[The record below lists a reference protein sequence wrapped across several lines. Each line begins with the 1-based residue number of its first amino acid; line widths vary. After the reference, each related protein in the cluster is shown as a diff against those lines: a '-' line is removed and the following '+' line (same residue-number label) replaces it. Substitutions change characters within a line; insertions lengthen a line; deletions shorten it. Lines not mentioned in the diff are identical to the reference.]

1 MEKYN
6 DYKIHIAK
14 KGDSTQSICAQ
25 YSVSENDLVKANP
38 GINLAPFG
46 GGFFS
51 APKFRLDIQPG
62 DKVKIPFHNNDKDK
76 KGVKTIR
83 GKKSVKVG
91 VWENYEVT
99 EWYEGTPKEE
109 RNPSKVKWDLYLM
122 KNGTKPELVL
132 QKEEGKIRFQEKAIG
147 NKYKVVGY
155 LHQPELNSGSAVL
168 VNVEAA
174 EKREILSIKISDI
187 NNKPVKA
194 PIAYG
199 QTINVHVETTGMKG
213 EYLYVSLWEDDAKG
227 EGHSDSN
234 KHNLVAEGKVLV
246 GNKGIAHKQFVL
258 KADFKKIAN
267 AYLSK
272 GDSSEGSTHEYYV
285 TAYASGE
292 SKASPNINV
301 RNPDYQQKRKEETQE
316 HLKGTEQ
323 TSKKESTT
331 TTPIASETIKV
342 KPDATKIEVAEST
355 TVAKVADSKTTI
367 TGVEALVDAYFAK
380 EEFKKETSETAG
392 QHTYTFQKP
401 NKDVDKEKDEIA
413 GIIKKRVDEKVKKDK
428 KYAKLDDIKNALTQK
443 TYAKGT
449 SISFNLYKLG
459 PEYVKINNAPLEE
472 EVYVVAKT
480 VNLDEKEV
488 TIKIREKE
496 AVLMAKDADVKVL
509 EAKENGNEITELKAK
524 VEKGIAKVKVK
535 LRPKSD
541 EDLKTWKEKLKGIK
555 DGSHTYTFASEV
567 TKTEDAEQKK
577 KIAGIILKKVN
588 ESLSS
593 QKKFAKL
600 EDIVKALTNE
610 VYNKGEKITF
620 DTYKEIT
627 EYLWLKAECPGEVK
641 KHEGEFLKKDG
652 AYFMIGK
659 KCDCEARIRAFIR
672 MVRVG
677 EGTGEMIKSI
687 NKKKETVYIPHDF
700 EIGYTTGYGGVK
712 ITDLST
718 HPQIIYDGG
727 SSAAGAYQVM
737 RYTWWELAGFE
748 VEDKKKTGKYFEDR
762 DLLKKYKILDYSAES
777 QDKICVALMKKQRP
791 NLINKIIA
799 NKIEEAIQKE
809 ACFIWA
815 SLPETENE
823 SHYTMPKD
831 KTKKQPATPLKT
843 CMEHYNQFLE
853 EELEGN
859 SKLHLKKGF
868 LKDFDITCCSENG
881 SNGACSD
888 DRTQCFEYADVVT
901 NPRLNNQSDNVNKNR
916 WHRTKRYNNSHP
928 EGYYHT
934 GTDILASSGTTVK
947 SMLCG
952 TVYDLKDSFA
962 ANEYQENSL
971 GNYIV
976 IKSKDKDGEDVYIK
990 YCHLDE
996 ITVTKNQKVKHGDSI
1011 GKSGST
1017 GNAASVYE
1025 KGKLIHGIDPAYRHI
1040 HIEAATSASFGSTRV
1055 DPEKYMKTKFDE
1067 TTKGNPE

>member
-1 MEKYN
+1 MTKRFN
-6 DYKIHIAK
+6 DYKSHIVTR
-14 KGDSTQSICAQ
+14 GETTQDICFRYGIQ
-25 YSVSENDLVKANP
+25 ESDLVKANP
-38 GINLAPFG
+38 HIKLAVFG

-51 APKFRLDIQPG
+51 AQIFRLDIRQG
-62 DKVKIPFHNNDKDK
+62 DKLNIPFYNKDKDK
-76 KGVKTIR
+76 KGVKTIQ
-83 GKKSVKVG
+83 GNKIAKVG
-91 VWENYEVT
+91 VWENYEVV
-99 EWYEGTPKEE
+99 EWHEGTPKED
-109 RNPSKVKWDLYLM
+109 RDPSKVNWDLYLM
-122 KNGTKPELVL
+122 RNGTKPELVL
-132 QKEEGKIRFQEKAIG
+132 QKKEGKIRFQEKAAG

-155 LHQPELNSGSAVL
+155 LHEPELNSTSAIL
-168 VNVEAA
+168 VDVKPA
-174 EKREILSIKISDI
+174 EKREILGVKISDI
-187 NNKPVKA
+187 NNKPIKEA
-194 PIAYG
+194 ISYG
-199 QTINVHVETTGMKG
+199 QTINVHVETTGMKD
-213 EYLYVSLWEDDAKG
+213 EYVYLSLWEDDAKG
-227 EGHSDSN
+227 EGHNESN
-234 KHNLVAEGKVLV
+234 KLNLVAEGKVLV
-246 GNKGIAHKQFVL
+246 GNKGVAHRQFVL

-272 GDSSEGSTHEYYV
+272 GDSDEGSTHEYYV

-292 SKASPNINV
+292 SKVSKNINV
-301 RNPDYQQKRKEETQE
+301 INPDYQEKRKTETQE

-323 TSKKESTT
+323 TTKKESTP

-342 KPDATKIEVAEST
+342 KPDAVKIEVAEST
-355 TVAKVADSKTTI
+355 TVAKVADSKPI
-367 TGVEALVDAYFAK
+367 VAGVEALVDAYFAK
-380 EEFKKETSETAG
+380 EEFKKETSETDG
-392 QHTYTFQKP
+392 QHKYTFQKN
-401 NKDVDKEKDEIA
+401 NKDINKDEIA
-413 GIIKKRVDEKVKKDK
+413 AIIKKRVDEKVKKDK

-443 TYAKGT
+443 SYAKGT
-449 SISFNLYKLG
+449 SITFNLYKLG
-459 PEYVKINNAPLEE
+459 PEYVKVNNAPLEE

-480 VNLDEKEV
+480 VHLDGKEV
-488 TIKIREKE
+488 IIKIREKE
-496 AVLMAKDADVKVL
+496 EILVAKDADLKVL

-524 VEKGIAKVKVK
+524 AENGIAKVKIK

-541 EDLKTWKEKLKGIK
+541 EDLKTWKEKLKGSK
-555 DGSHTYTFASEV
+555 DGTHTYTFGSEKSV
-567 TKTEDAEQKK
+567 TKSDADKK

-610 VYNKGEKITF
+610 VYNKGEQITF
-620 DTYKEIT
+620 DVYKETT
-627 EYLWLKAECPGEVK
+627 EYLWLKAECTGDVK
-641 KHEGEFLKKDG
+641 KHEGEFLKREG
-652 AYFMIGK
+652 AYFMVGK
-659 KCDCEARIRAFIR
+659 KCECEARIRAFIR

-677 EGTGEMIKSI
+677 EGTGEMIKSL
-687 NKKKETVYIPHDF
+687 NKNKETVYIAHDF

-718 HPQIIYDGG
+718 HPQTIYEGG

-748 VEDKKKTGKYFEDR
+748 VEDKKKTGKYFEER

-791 NLINKIIA
+791 NLITKIIA

-868 LKDFDITCCSENG
+868 LKDFDITCCSGNG
-881 SNGACSD
+881 SIGTCSD

-952 TVYDLKDSFA
+952 TVYDLKDSFT

-1025 KGKLIHGIDPAYRHI
+1025 KGKLIHGIDPVYRHI